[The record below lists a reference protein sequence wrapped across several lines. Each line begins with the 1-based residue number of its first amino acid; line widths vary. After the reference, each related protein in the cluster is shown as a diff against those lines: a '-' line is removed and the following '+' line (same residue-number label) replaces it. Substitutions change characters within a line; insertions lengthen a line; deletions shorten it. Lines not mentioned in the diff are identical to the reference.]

1 MIPPGLSGPLG
12 GAGDTGEPDAQL
24 AAALRAWRTDPTP
37 GARAEALAA
46 LVTARVFAA
55 ITATST
61 AEHVEPGTG
70 LRAESSAE
78 MALLTLVGSAGG
90 RAVPLFLDAGG
101 AVGFRPGA
109 RPVALPASD
118 ACTAAL
124 QDGAV
129 AVLVDPPGA
138 ALVVSGAELGELA
151 AGRVPI
157 ARTALSSHRTT
168 AALVT
173 PVDVDP
179 ALVAAVTEAL
189 HPEPVRAARLLQ
201 GPDGLV
207 LGLVPTQDLGAAELA
222 ALAARVLPR
231 LAGSLP
237 AAGLDVAVVGPEG
250 PGLALALA
258 PPRRDATAPDP
269 PRRRWL
275 RRGR

>member
-1 MIPPGLSGPLG
+1 VSAPGQPGPLDRPH
-12 GAGDTGEPDAQL
+12 DTGEPDAQL
-24 AAALRAWRTDPTP
+24 AAALAAWEQDPTP
-37 GARAEALAA
+37 AARAEALAA
-46 LVTARVFAA
+46 LVGSRVFAA
-55 ITATST
+55 ITAAST

-78 MALLTLVGSAGG
+78 MALLTLVGSSGG

-109 RPVALPASD
+109 RPVALPAPD
-118 ACTAAL
+118 ACAAAL

-129 AVLVDPPGA
+129 AVLVDPAAA

-168 AALVT
+168 AALGT
-173 PVDVDP
+173 PVEVDP
-179 ALVAAVTEAL
+179 ALVTAL
-189 HPEPVRAARLLQ
+189 TGALRPEPVLAARLLA

-207 LGLVPTQDLGAAELA
+207 LGLVPAGDLGPAGLA

-231 LAGSLP
+231 LAGALP

-250 PGLALALA
+250 PGLVVALD
-258 PPRRDATAPDP
+258 R
-269 PRRRWL
+269 PRRRWF